1 MSHTVVTIRI
11 GRALAAVAL
20 GLLGCGTNVVE
31 PIGAELRSHELVAHW
46 KLDEMSSTDAA
57 LDSVGDH
64 TAAPVNAPA
73 SSRDVPSVIF
83 TDRASRSFD
92 GQTQY
97 LRIPTSDDLN
107 FSGEITLAAWVNVAA
122 LGADCQYVVGHGY
135 CTSPP
140 GEVVLRIG
148 VPGCGPSADAHYW
161 AVGAWLSGEYSAAA
175 PFLDSDLG
183 VWVHMAGTYVNAEQ
197 AWHLYRNGQEIA
209 TQSSPVGAIPVQNDW
224 SIGARAPGLPPCM
237 PEGPERYFN
246 GSIDDVRIYRRALS
260 AAEIEELYHL

>member
-1 MSHTVVTIRI
+1 MSYTVVTFRI

-31 PIGAELRSHELVAHW
+31 PIGTELQGHGLVAHW
-46 KLDEMSSTDAA
+46 KLDEMSDADAA
-57 LDSVGDH
+57 LDSVGGH
-64 TAAPVNAPA
+64 TANPVNAP
-73 SSRDVPSVIF
+73 SFSQDVPSVTF
-83 TDRASRSFD
+83 ADRASRHFD
-92 GQTQY
+92 GQSQY
-97 LRIPTSDDLN
+97 LRIPVSDDLN
-107 FSGEITLAAWVNVAA
+107 FSGEITLAAWVKVAA
-122 LGADCQYVVGHGY
+122 LGADCQYIVGHGY

-148 VPGCGPSADAHYW
+148 VPGCGPGTVAHFW
-161 AVGAWLSGEYSAAA
+161 AIGSWLSAEYSAVAA
-175 PFLDSDLG
+175 VSDSDVGL
-183 VWVHMAGTYVNAEQ
+183 WVHMAGTYASTDQ

-224 SIGARAPGLPPCM
+224 SIGGRAPGLPPCM

-246 GSIDDVRIYRRALS
+246 GAIDDVRVYRRALS